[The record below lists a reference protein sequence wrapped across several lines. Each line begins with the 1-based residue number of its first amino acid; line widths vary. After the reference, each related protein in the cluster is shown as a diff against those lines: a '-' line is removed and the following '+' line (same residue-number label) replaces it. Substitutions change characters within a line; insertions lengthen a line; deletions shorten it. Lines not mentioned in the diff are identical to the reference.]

1 MNLEVYIFLINIVF
15 LGNYRFFLV
24 VFILLKFFLEMLYKE
39 WNIKFLEGNN
49 MVFLEIF
56 LF

>member
-24 VFILLKFFLEMLYKE
+24 VFILLKFFLETLYKE